1 VWEDNRQNQEKPKAR
16 ILTNATTQ
24 DTWTIA
30 TNNSGLSADQQTITT
45 MMTQITQQ
53 FKEMERDRIV
63 REDRQEM
70 KRQEREAKVEEKR
83 AEREA
88 RIEEK
93 RVDAQREM
101 YSFMQTM
108 MMINQNGD
116 QEKRQRKE
124 AIHVP
129 DELTTGMTEQ
139 TSAITTSIITTAS
152 TNTPTGK
159 RSSSLLSNTDEETT
173 MTEEGTEI
181 EAHDTTDDAMSIKRN
196 KTLTVNGEEKVDDE
210 TGDEE
215 ETMMDTGQQENTSR
229 TNGTATGKD
238 GTIIDQGD
246 NSSSFTTGFNNQQF
260 KRTTSSAPWPG
271 VSKQ

>member
-24 DTWTIA
+24 DTRTIA
-30 TNNSGLSADQQTITT
+30 TNNSGLSADQKTITT

-70 KRQEREAKVEEKR
+70 KRQEREAKAEEKR

-108 MMINQNGD
+108 MMINQNGE

-129 DELTTGMTEQ
+129 DELTTGTTEQ

-152 TNTPTGK
+152 TNTPTRK
-159 RSSSLLSNTDEETT
+159 RSSSLFLTT

-181 EAHDTTDDAMSIKRN
+181 EAHDTADDAMSIKRN
-196 KTLTVNGEEKVDDE
+196 KNLTVNGEEKVDDE

-229 TNGTATGKD
+229 TNGTATGND
-238 GTIIDQGD
+238 GTITDQGD